1 MINNNVV
8 LLGFKN
14 DQKPEKC
21 AFWFIINN
29 CFSERNIH
37 FFN

>member
-21 AFWFIINN
+21 AFCFITNN
-29 CFSERNIH
+29 YFSERNIPV
-37 FFN
+37 FN